1 MRFDFLLVLIGLL
14 IIFCIPADKKSS
26 NYYTFTVDGSDSVLR
41 YTIYDDDKVIGIVR
55 SGELDSLIIKDN
67 L

>member
-1 MRFDFLLVLIGLL
+1 M
-14 IIFCIPADKKSS
+14 IFFIPNEKKST

-41 YTIYDDDKVIGIVR
+41 YTIYDNDKVIGIVR
-55 SGELDSLIIKDN
+55 SSELDSLIIKDN